1 MMKDRKEEFS
11 GISRIYEKYNP
22 VIQFR
27 NRGVNERM
35 VNILNSPNFIL
46 FFRLGDKSRKNIDL
60 LVLQRF
66 MIPLEK
72 FPTFGISLC
81 SSRNSATFH

>member
-46 FFRLGDKSRKNIDL
+46 FFCYLLPSWRQKSKKYR
-60 LVLQRF
+60 
-66 MIPLEK
+66 
-72 FPTFGISLC
+72 
-81 SSRNSATFH
+81 SSRFTTIHDPSREISNFWNLSSFIS